1 MHKNNSL
8 KILRLD
14 LKFLDLPRKQFK
26 MYRNE
31 TVDQERKR
39 DNGVLLGERSN
50 VYKGTSGLL
59 RERT

>member
-14 LKFLDLPRKQFK
+14 LKILDLPRKQFK